1 MLLGNNWKPTQKVFE
16 LAHTN
21 TTILYKGLQGPGV
34 KGMSLEIWVQ
44 SVSYLVNDVF
54 SDGGALMRLWGSDGE
69 QQHNSFSRGITQES
83 TN

>member
-34 KGMSLEIWVQ
+34 KGMSLEIWV
-44 SVSYLVNDVF
+44 
-54 SDGGALMRLWGSDGE
+54 
-69 QQHNSFSRGITQES
+69 
-83 TN
+83 